1 MASKRSGFA
10 QSLTVCLAVWLVA
23 GPVTGQCFA
32 VNGFAAVSAAPELPD
47 PGQPRMSRDQQR
59 QLGLQVAAQVYAQ
72 MPVLPD
78 SSPETKYIQALGKR
92 LAATIPPE
100 RSWPFQFHVVAQK
113 EINAFALPG
122 GPMFVNVGTITATDN
137 EAQLAGVMA
146 HEMAHVYMQHSAKQ
160 QEKGSLLEGLAGLA
174 GAVAGSVGGAVG
186 TVAQA
191 GIKIGAGTLMMKYS
205 RGDEAQ
211 ADAVGAII
219 MWKAR
224 FNPLALADFFQKIG
238 EQAGGSGP
246 QFLSDHPNPGNRKAA
261 IQAEISEWPTRQYS
275 GDSPEFVSARRHALG
290 VQAYAAQ
297 EIADGAKEG
306 RWAAENRKNGAVFP
320 DAPGGAVAQA
330 GTASVPAVPVADV
343 QPSSSFR
350 TVDLGALRI
359 DRPENWDV
367 IGGQPSSMR
376 NANANSAT
384 IAPRAGVSSAAVA
397 YGVVI
402 RAGRTPAANMSAS
415 QLTAAIV
422 QTLRGSDSSMKQ
434 VGDIAPITVGG
445 MPGGSVELETLSP
458 MADPDGKTQR
468 ERDWLVAV
476 PRGQTDAIFLVFV
489 SPLASF
495 DALRPSFERMLRSIR
510 F

>member
-1 MASKRSGFA
+1 MASNRSRFT
-10 QSLTVCLAVWLVA
+10 QTLTVFLALWL
-23 GPVTGQCFA
+23 VTGQSFA
-32 VNGFAAVSAAPELPD
+32 VNVFAAAGAAPELPD

-72 MPVLPD
+72 VPVLPD

-100 RSWPFQFHVVAQK
+100 RSWPFQSHVVAQK

-160 QEKGSLLEGLAGLA
+160 QEKGSMLEGLAGLA

-261 IQAEISEWPTRQYS
+261 IQAESSEWPARQYS

-297 EIADGAKEG
+297 EIVDGAKEG

-320 DAPGGAVAQA
+320 DAPGGAAAPVA
-330 GTASVPAVPVADV
+330 TASVPPVSVADV

-350 TVDLGALRI
+350 MVDLGAMRI

-367 IGGQPSSMR
+367 IGGR
-376 NANANSAT
+376 NAAT
-384 IAPRAGVSSAAVA
+384 IAPRAGVSGAAVA

-402 RAGRTPAANMSAS
+402 RAGRAPAANMSAS

-422 QTLRGSDSSMKQ
+422 QSLRGSDSSMKQ
-434 VGDIAPITVGG
+434 VGDIVPITVGG
-445 MPGGSVELETLSP
+445 MPGASVELETLSP

-489 SPLASF
+489 SPLAGF